1 MKIIYTFLLLLY
13 VISPLFVFSQDL
25 ILKKNGD
32 EIKSKVVEILKTEI
46 KYKKFENLSGPVYSI
61 DITEVFMVRYENGS
75 KDVFNQFESYNKTS
89 NKESVAGN
97 ENSNQNQFLKVNG
110 IDIGRVSPIGNKLVF
125 VNSVP
130 IAKYEVVFT
139 FQNLMNFQDL
149 PVFVR
154 LAENSIRNANIEAAN
169 QNKLYDAIITQ
180 SESERDIAIKFT
192 TQSEDNNLCRVS
204 KINGILAFIGS
215 EPITKYNTVRSWY
228 AIHTSGD
235 NPIFGD
241 YQANEVFH
249 INKAINWGNRKK
261 IDFDALIY
269 NKTREGYE
277 LFIKF

>member
-1 MKIIYTFLLLLY
+1 MKYNFKVLLLLCI
-13 VISPLFVFSQDL
+13 ISPLFVFSQDL

-46 KYKKFENLSGPVYSI
+46 KYKKFENLNGPVYSL

-75 KDVFNQFESYNKTS
+75 KDVFNQFESDNKTS
-89 NKESVAGN
+89 NKETVAGN
-97 ENSNQNQFLKVNG
+97 DNSNQNQSLKVSG

-139 FQNLMNFQDL
+139 FQNLMNFEDL

-154 LAENSIRNANIEAAN
+154 SAENSIRNANIEAAN

-204 KINGILAFIGS
+204 KINGTLVFIGS

-241 YQANEVFH
+241 YKADEVFH
-249 INKAINWGNRKK
+249 INKAINWGSRKK